1 MGSSSGKEGWLDF
14 TKLSE
19 GLNDRM
25 YSRAQAREKFPV
37 RTAKSDSE
45 NIHKGRKYNAKK
57 EKNNSKLRGSE
68 KSFRKE
74 TGF

>member
-1 MGSSSGKEGWLDF
+1 
-14 TKLSE
+14 
-19 GLNDRM
+19 M
-25 YSRAQAREKFPV
+25 YSRAQAKEKFPV

-45 NIHKGRKYNAKK
+45 NIHKGRKCNAKK
-57 EKNNSKLRGSE
+57 EKNNSRLRGSE